1 MLALLC
7 LPRNYF
13 CSDSTLSDLDS
24 SSSSSWVLITLC
36 LLPKRLTVRS
46 VLHGVKLKTA
56 CTRKERKK
64 ERKKSF
70 KTQVNRATAPLRGV
84 DKRTIDLLL
93 LDFCSSEASLEPTWS
108 FSLRMSL
115 SHYKQAEPNRQV
127 TSAFSCLFFF
137 PKSVCSFEKI
147 VLWETKKLPE
157 FKRKR
162 EETERVVYTL
172 RLLEAFFNEICL
184 IIAIEEGSVW

>member
-1 MLALLC
+1 
-7 LPRNYF
+7 
-13 CSDSTLSDLDS
+13 
-24 SSSSSWVLITLC
+24 
-36 LLPKRLTVRS
+36 

-56 CTRKERKK
+56 CRRKERKK

-70 KTQVNRATAPLRGV
+70 KTQANRATAPLRGV
-84 DKRTIDLLL
+84 DKRTIDLLFLLLL

-127 TSAFSCLFFF
+127 SNFRFLMSFSFF
-137 PKSVCSFEKI
+137 PNPFVLLRRLFCEKQKCFRKSK
-147 VLWETKKLPE
+147 T
-157 FKRKR
+157 KR

-172 RLLEAFFNEICL
+172 RLLDAFFNEICL
-184 IIAIEEGSVW
+184 IIAREEGSVW